1 MFQENASYFVAKGRY
16 GNFTANLFFSSLLRS
31 RFGMQNFLRGS
42 VSYLH
47 EPRINTFEDA
57 DECDILRIFLELLIC
72 NSKRRLFWGSE
83 LILK

>member
-1 MFQENASYFVAKGRY
+1 MPAILLQKVVTEILLRTY
-16 GNFTANLFFSSLLRS
+16 FFSSLLRS

-57 DECDILRIFLELLIC
+57 DECDILRMFLELLIC
-72 NSKRRLFWGSE
+72 NSKRQKF
-83 LILK
+83 